1 MKQIHALA
9 RGRTPAGI
17 VVALSFAAVGASQAQ
32 VQLTG
37 RTVSGTSYA
46 GTFNPSAI
54 GSSVGNSTPFN
65 EPFLGAPLTSLVSS
79 AATFTS
85 DTVNASGHST
95 LITGLGDGLLALSL
109 NTSAAWTQSNN
120 GAAAGSYASAS
131 SSATVRYDFDL
142 LQGITAAITVNQ
154 LGLYQ
159 YMPSIQSTVSLARV
173 QSDGSLSDV
182 TMGSEVFL
190 SAGHYA
196 VTLFSKSAVDAFSM
210 RGLAAASKS
219 ADAQFTLTGN
229 FQAAVV
235 PEPGTQ
241 ALLALGLAGVALAAR
256 RRKAA

>member
-1 MKQIHALA
+1 MSHKHLLAHPILRALPMA
-9 RGRTPAGI
+9 ALLMGT
-17 VVALSFAAVGASQAQ
+17 ALSAQAQ
-32 VQLTG
+32 MVLTD

-46 GTFNPSAI
+46 GKFNPSAV
-54 GSSVGNSTPFN
+54 GSSAGNSTPFAA
-65 EPFLGAPLTSLVSS
+65 PLGATLTSPISS

-85 DTVNASGHST
+85 DTINASGHSALT
-95 LITGLGDGLLALSL
+95 ADFGDGLLALGL

-142 LQGITAAITVNQ
+142 LQGITAAITVKQ
-154 LGLYQ
+154 LGLSQ

-182 TMGSEVFL
+182 AMGSEVFL

-196 VTLFSKSAVDAFSM
+196 VTLFSQSAVDAYSM
-210 RGLAAASKS
+210 RSSASDAKS

-229 FQAAVV
+229 FRAAAV
-235 PEPGTQ
+235 PEPGTE
-241 ALLALGLAGVALAAR
+241 ALLALGLVGVALAVR